1 MAEMRSMSAGAAAGL
16 LALGTVVSFAL
27 MFRGSVPPTPENAV
41 AYANSHPTAWKAAWL
56 ALVPGG
62 AALAV
67 AIGSWSRAVRPGAW
81 GSLGLVLALGA
92 WGTDLLSLRP
102 LLSVPEAGKAALQS
116 ASFVSGVATGLWGLA
131 LLVPTLHSVFGR
143 GDASWAWTAVAANA
157 ALGAVSV
164 TVAGSSPWGAAL
176 CFALMAVTFTAV
188 PVLLARIAL
197 RPPLPRQ
204 AFR

>member
-1 MAEMRSMSAGAAAGL
+1 MADIRSMSAGAAAGI
-16 LALGTVVSFAL
+16 LALGTVVCVAL

-41 AYANSHPTAWKAAWL
+41 AYATSHPTAWRAAWL

-67 AIGSWSRAVRPGAW
+67 AIGSWSRGVRPGAW
-81 GSLGLVLALGA
+81 GSLGMALALAA

-102 LLSVPEAGKAALQS
+102 LLSVPEVGKPALHS
-116 ASFVSGVATGLWGLA
+116 GSFLSGVATGLWALA

-157 ALGAVSV
+157 ALAAVSL
-164 TVAGSSPWGAAL
+164 TVASSSPWGSAL
-176 CFALMAVTFTAV
+176 CFALMAVAFTTV

-204 AFR
+204 VS